1 MAQDVRRR
9 KQATLLYSSNNEK
22 QESLGRG
29 MVYREL
35 YLRLRGAPTL
45 TAANNTQAK
54 ILVGDEWAVVKKLEI
69 IANNTEVIWSV
80 SGNQLWWLNRFFFNT
95 YPPVTA
101 AFGDA
106 STANAAFDSTLILP
120 FWLARSVRP
129 MDTALDARR
138 LSDLKIRV
146 QWGAYTDINASASA
160 WTTEPYIDV
169 HSLECSNIQG
179 RFATQKIYTEEH
191 VLAAANTQYQVKL
204 PVGEMYRGFLINAQS
219 DAADVSTILNNFKI
233 RSGTTIFADI
243 PATLLQQVDGW
254 TRIGMQHSFDG
265 AAGASAVYDQ
275 PKRGTNNSRVG
286 WYFYDHVTDG
296 RLTEAIDTLGFSE
309 FILELDVSKPGT
321 TDKLFIIP
329 WSIIPVRGKQ

>member
-9 KQATLLYSSNNEK
+9 KQATVLYSTNNEK
-22 QESLGRG
+22 QEPLGRG
-29 MVYREL
+29 MVYREI

-45 TAANNTQAK
+45 TGANNTQAK
-54 ILVGDEWAVVKKLEI
+54 TLVGDEWAVVKKVEI

-80 SGNQLWWLNRFFFNT
+80 SGNQLWWLNRFFFLCP
-95 YPPVTA
+95 PPVTA
-101 AFGDA
+101 AMGDGA
-106 STANAAFDSTLILP
+106 TANVAFDSTLVLP
-120 FWLARSVRP
+120 FWMPRSVRP

-138 LSDLKIRV
+138 LSDLKIRI
-146 QWGAYTDINASASA
+146 QWGTYTDINASASA

-169 HSLECSNIQG
+169 HSLECSNVKG
-179 RFATQKIYTEEH
+179 RFATQKLYTEEH

-219 DAADVSTILNNFKI
+219 DAADVTTILNNFKI

-243 PATLLQQVDGW
+243 PSVMLTQVDGW
-254 TRIGMQHSFDG
+254 TRIGCNQSFDG
-265 AAGASAVYDQ
+265 AAAASAAYD
-275 PKRGTNNSRVG
+275 KLRRGTPNVNNG

-329 WSIIPVRGKQ
+329 WTVIPVRGKQ